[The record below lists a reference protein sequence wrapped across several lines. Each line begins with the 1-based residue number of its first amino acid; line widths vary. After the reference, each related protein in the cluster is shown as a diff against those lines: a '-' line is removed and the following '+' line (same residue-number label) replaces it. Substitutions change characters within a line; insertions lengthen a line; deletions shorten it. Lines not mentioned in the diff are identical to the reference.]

1 MRVLIDSETNQEM
14 LTERRQK
21 LLQFIIDEYVSTA
34 QPVGSNALVEKYRLP
49 ISSATIRNEM
59 AQLEE
64 EGYIAQPHTS
74 AGRVPTDRGYRH
86 YVEALMREDRLPEE
100 LQQTIRHQFHQAAR
114 ELEEWARLAAAILAG
129 NLQNAAV
136 VTTPHSPEPRLR
148 WIELVGVHDYLALL
162 VVVLQEAR
170 VLQQTLALNRP
181 FTQEELT
188 TIARRLNDLLAG
200 KSAAEL
206 RGPYAELAP
215 VETAVVDAAAT
226 LIESTDEPDVEP
238 SFLEGL
244 RDLLSQPEFTQGERI
259 LGLLESLEDRNLP
272 RAIPTQPTRELGIR
286 IIIGGEHP
294 VDAMRI
300 CSVVTT
306 RYSGPSGLR
315 GSLSVVGPTRMHY
328 PRAVSMVRYMST
340 LMEELLGVYFA

>member
-1 MRVLIDSETNQEM
+1 M

-21 LLQFIIDEYVSTA
+21 LLQFIVDEYVTTA

-49 ISSATIRNEM
+49 VSAATIRNEM

-74 AGRVPTDRGYRH
+74 AGRVPTDRGYRY
-86 YVEALMREDRLPEE
+86 YVEALMREERLPEE

-129 NLQNAAV
+129 RLQNAAV

-148 WIELVGVHDYLALL
+148 WLQLVGVHDYLALL

-170 VLQQTLALNRP
+170 VLQQTLALERP
-181 FTQEELT
+181 FSQDELT
-188 TIARRLNDLLAG
+188 VLARRLNDLLAG
-200 KSAAEL
+200 RSAAEM
-206 RGPYAELAP
+206 RAPYAELAP
-215 VETAVVDAAAT
+215 VETAVVEAT
-226 LIESTDEPDVEP
+226 ADLIESTDDSGVEP
-238 SFLEGL
+238 SFLEGM
-244 RDLLSQPEFTQGERI
+244 RDLLRQPEFTEGERI
-259 LGLLESLEDRNLP
+259 LGLLELLEERNLS
-272 RAIPTQPTRELGIR
+272 RAIPPQPVRGR
-286 IIIGGEHP
+286 DVKIIIGGEHP
-294 VDAMRI
+294 IDAMRL
-300 CSVVTT
+300 CSVITT

-315 GSLSVVGPTRMHY
+315 GTLSVVGPTRMHY
-328 PRAVSMVRYMST
+328 PQAVSMVRYMSS